1 MLISFP
7 YNTRVQR
14 FRVLRRVSMTP
25 IAVSEAAKVL
35 SEHRRTRRPLDRL
48 SAPLRPT
55 DETDAYAIQDA
66 VHREL
71 SSTLGPIVGHKIG
84 CTTAVMQAFLKIPNP
99 CAGGVFEKTVYHSPA
114 IVQHSRFVRVGV
126 ECEIVA
132 RLGADL
138 PPSTTDYD
146 RESVSKAVDAIMAGM
161 EIVDARYVDYTKLD
175 TPTLIAD
182 DFFDAGCVLSAPVIH
197 WREIDL
203 ANLVG
208 LTYINGQE
216 VGRGK
221 GADVM
226 GHPLEAL
233 AWLANQRSHRGVGLR
248 KGEFVFLGSV
258 VETKWVAAG
267 DRVVM
272 EIEQLGKLDV
282 RFS

>member
-14 FRVLRRVSMTP
+14 FRVLRRISMTP

-35 SEHRRTRRPLDRL
+35 SDHRRSRKPLDHL
-48 SAPLRPT
+48 SAPLRPV
-55 DETDAYAIQDA
+55 DESDAYAIQDM

-71 SSTLGPIVGHKIG
+71 AGTLGPIVGHKIG

-99 CAGGVFEKTVYHSPA
+99 CAGGVFERTVYHSPA

-138 PPSTTDYD
+138 PPAATDYT
-146 RESVSKAVDAIMAGM
+146 RETVTSAVDALMAGM

-182 DFFDAGCVLSAPVIH
+182 DFFNAGCVLSAPVTN
-197 WREIDL
+197 WRAIDVP
-203 ANLVG
+203 NIVG
-208 LTYINGQE
+208 VTYINGVE

-221 GADVM
+221 GSDVM
-226 GHPLEAL
+226 GHPFAAL
-233 AWLANQRSHRGVGLR
+233 AWLANQRSHRGLGLKR
-248 KGEFVFLGSV
+248 GEFVFLGSV
-258 VETKWVAAG
+258 VETKWVSAG